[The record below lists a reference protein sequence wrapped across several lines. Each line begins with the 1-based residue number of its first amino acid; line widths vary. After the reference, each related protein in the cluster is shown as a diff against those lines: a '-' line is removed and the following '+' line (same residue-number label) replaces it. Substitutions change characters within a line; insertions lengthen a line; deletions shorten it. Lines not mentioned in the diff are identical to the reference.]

1 MPSDEV
7 LVKPCAVGEELLAA
21 ILEARRELADEAKS
35 VRRQHVIRCK
45 HGRPDDTQAVRERRV
60 DGPVGRAVHRTPTD
74 R

>member
-21 ILEARRELADEAKS
+21 ILEARRELADEAES
-35 VRRQHVIRCK
+35 VWRQHVIRWK
-45 HGRPDDTQAVRERRV
+45 HGWPDDALAVWGRRV
-60 DGPVGRAVHRTPTD
+60 DWPVGRAVHRTPAD